1 VTTDTAAPSKLYEAA
16 VGFLVSEKSNSNAW
30 EEVAKFVYQY
40 TMNGSSL
47 KDLRREFAI
56 VEKQIRKDFEVN
68 KLPPAWRSAKST
80 ALSALQLGVPLIDT
94 ATSTAMPKTDVGK
107 LIKAAKAGTVTRS
120 DMDKLRSY
128 LEHARIV
135 FDTLGAADQVM
146 ARDHT
151 YILWDHM
158 VRSLSSPVMPGV
170 PSAAAMTVGS

>member
-1 VTTDTAAPSKLYEAA
+1 VNPDTAAPSKLYEAA

-30 EEVAKFVYQY
+30 EQVATFAYNYSGNMKQL
-40 TMNGSSL
+40 M
-47 KDLRREFAI
+47 REFAI

-80 ALSALQLGVPLIDT
+80 ALAALRMGIPLVD
-94 ATSTAMPKTDVGK
+94 ASTLAAMPKTDVGK

-158 VRSLSSPVMPGV
+158 VRALGSPVMPGV